1 MAKSEGYF
9 GLRRGSTKSHTFQV
23 SDGKQITKD
32 RVGAPKNPR
41 TIRQMSQRVMIAT
54 IGKAYSEM
62 KAIADHSFEGV
73 SAGMPS
79 LRTFM
84 HTNQV
89 AIMLNK
95 QYGNTNFGY
104 AKYNEDGCVLGSYI
118 ISKGS
123 LDSIAGNLA
132 VQSVNAAGKQAVLAV
147 AYGMNIADFCDE
159 FGMVNYG
166 DMATICFLFKKKGG
180 KYGFGAVRFTYKQGA
195 SIAESFDLAAAG
207 DVNGASIAVAGNE
220 LKLTVQTKSEWA
232 DGATADDVHLT
243 AIASRYINGKW
254 YRSTAQFE
262 VEDCAPTFAE
272 ALATYPVGQ
281 ERFLNGDGSVAAA
294 ASDTPAQPGT
304 TTPTLTINRSGS
316 GTSVVKVNG
325 SPINSGAE
333 VAAGTTVTV
342 EVTPPANA
350 ESDPD
355 VRINNQ
361 GVELSG
367 EGTLTGTFQMPAA
380 NATLT
385 IDSGS
390 AGGDSGLDE
399 G

>member
-1 MAKSEGYF
+1 
-9 GLRRGSTKSHTFQV
+9 
-23 SDGKQITKD
+23 
-32 RVGAPKNPR
+32 
-41 TIRQMSQRVMIAT
+41 
-54 IGKAYSEM
+54 
-62 KAIADHSFEGV
+62 
-73 SAGMPS
+73 MPS

-123 LDSIAGNLA
+123 LDAIAGNLA
-132 VQSVNAAGKQAVLAV
+132 VQSVNAAGKQAVLEV
-147 AYGMNIADFCDE
+147 AYGASIADICDE
-159 FGMVNYG
+159 LGMVNYG

-207 DVNGASIAVAGNE
+207 DVNGASIAVAGNV

-254 YRSTAQFE
+254 YRSTAQFD

-281 ERFLNGDGSVAAA
+281 ERFLNGDST
-294 ASDTPAQPGT
+294 S
-304 TTPTLTINRSGS
+304 LTS
-316 GTSVVKVNG
+316 
-325 SPINSGAE
+325 SPSPQGEGNQ
-333 VAAGTTVTV
+333 
-342 EVTPPANA
+342 
-350 ESDPD
+350 
-355 VRINNQ
+355 NQ
-361 GVELSG
+361 G
-367 EGTLTGTFQMPAA
+367 
-380 NATLT
+380 
-385 IDSGS
+385 GS
-390 AGGDSGLDE
+390 TGGDTGGDTGGGDNNGGGGDDGLDE